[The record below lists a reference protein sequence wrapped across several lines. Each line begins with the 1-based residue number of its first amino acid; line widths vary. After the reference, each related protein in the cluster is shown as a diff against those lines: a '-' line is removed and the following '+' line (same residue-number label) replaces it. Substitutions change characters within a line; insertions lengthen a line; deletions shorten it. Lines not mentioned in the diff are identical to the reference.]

1 VCSSVIGGCGAPS
14 LTLRRQ
20 SASGTAASAGGGHF
34 NVFADVA
41 VDMRVAA
48 LAGSINQAKDRRNT
62 TTDETTGRSDR
73 AESRPNKAGE
83 RES

>member
-1 VCSSVIGGCGAPS
+1 MTIPERLMAVEV
-14 LTLRRQ
+14 
-20 SASGTAASAGGGHF
+20 AAAEEDAGGGHF

-41 VDMRVAA
+41 VRVAA
-48 LAGSINQAKDRRNT
+48 LAGSINQAEDPRNT
-62 TTDETTGRSDR
+62 TTDEPTGRSDR